1 MFDDVEVGDIV
12 VRRLAGSLPMA
23 MKVTGLDE
31 TPIYCG
37 RWKFLKS
44 TGGEVDDERGWDGIN
59 TGSFLIPPDS
69 RRYPK
74 DRQLGEA
81 FHSHAQE
88 EQYARTFLVLHLFS
102 ARKV

>member
-31 TPIYCG
+31 TTIYCG

-44 TGGEVDDERGWDGIN
+44 TGGEVDDERGWDGICPVEFPQYPRSRHN
-59 TGSFLIPPDS
+59 PPLARGHALAEHRKP
-69 RRYPK
+69 RR
-74 DRQLGEA
+74 R
-81 FHSHAQE
+81 S
-88 EQYARTFLVLHLFS
+88 
-102 ARKV
+102 